1 MLYEENLR
9 NRNRGEKKASWP
21 RLWTFLWIRAHM
33 EVYTAN
39 LQAVCNYSRVYQ
51 DAAQTKKGF
60 FPSSR
65 PYRIPSKRPGLGE
78 EAAKAMYST
87 LVTSAIGH
95 LSRQARQEQS
105 RQSLSPEQFRI
116 PEQTM
121 AIGRI
126 MHVYNVPL
134 DYQQELIHD
143 NSKSAW
149 PGYQ

>member
-87 LVTSAIGH
+87 LVTWAIGH
-95 LSRQARQEQS
+95 LSRQAQARAISAIVVS
-105 RQSLSPEQFRI
+105 RAVSYPRADNGHRTDHACLQRTPRLP
-116 PEQTM
+116 
-121 AIGRI
+121 AG
-126 MHVYNVPL
+126 V
-134 DYQQELIHD
+134 D
-143 NSKSAW
+143 NSKSA
-149 PGYQ
+149 